1 MDLTLTMTKDVD
13 LENYYEKEKEEDLLE
28 VKNPFGLLILDLED
42 SSYLELLEVFIG
54 VLELLPKHLGTSS
67 VVSAW
72 IWTPLPPRTPQVV
85 AW

>member
-28 VKNPFGLLILDLED
+28 VKDPLGRFILDLED
-42 SSYLELLEVFIG
+42 SSYLELLNR
-54 VLELLPKHLGTSS
+54 L
-67 VVSAW
+67 A
-72 IWTPLPPRTPQVV
+72 TPQTPPVV